1 MRQVSAKNSLVFMV
15 LLSILFSCE
24 SEEHGKKIK
33 EGVVEYTI
41 DYVKKTD
48 NQLVQALLP
57 TSVNFKFDPEHTKTS
72 FSGSL
77 GFYELSYLAN
87 NETET
92 WSILYQLKRNIY
104 LYEQKLDE
112 PKLLGH
118 EIEILE
124 IQETNETKKIAN
136 YTCRKLKIITNSDEY
151 KESEIY
157 YTDKIR
163 FDFPTLLNLFGKI
176 DGILMEF
183 ELPEKDMLLH
193 VTAKSVESK
202 EIDKEEFAIPEKA
215 QRIKKSMMVDLL
227 NTEF

>member
-1 MRQVSAKNSLVFMV
+1 MSQATVKNSLVFI
-15 LLSILFSCE
+15 LLFSALFSCE
-24 SEEHGKKIK
+24 SEEHGKKVK
-33 EGVVEYTI
+33 EGEIEYDI

-57 TSVNFKFDPEHTKTS
+57 TSLNFKFNKNQTKTS

-77 GFYELSYLAN
+77 GIYELSYLAN
-87 NETET
+87 NETFT

-104 LYEQKLDE
+104 LYEQKLDD

-136 YTCRKLKIITNSDEY
+136 YTCQKLKIITDSEQY

-157 YTDKIR
+157 YTNKIH

-176 DGILMEF
+176 DGVLMEF
-183 ELPEKDMLLH
+183 ELPEKEMLLH
-193 VTAKSVESK
+193 ITAKSIKSK
-202 EIDKEEFAIPEKA
+202 QIDNQEFEIPKKA